1 MLKCRFSKIW
11 HMAACILKH
20 CTLIEKLIS
29 NNNVTRFING
39 YTCSI
44 KIGSN
49 LSIML
54 KTWSN
59 IVVDIQWFLNK
70 LGLIKR
76 ISVFSVLRSRSFI
89 HIHWHCTCSLEHCI
103 LSKMVARPI
112 AGERGFAAYLMPLMK
127 MKWKGRRAY
136 KCIQ

>member
-59 IVVDIQWFLNK
+59 IVVDIQRFLKK
-70 LGLIKR
+70 LVLIKR
-76 ISVFSVLRSRSFI
+76 ISVFSALSRSFI
-89 HIHWHCTCSLEHCI
+89 YLHWHCTCILERCV
-103 LSKMVARPI
+103 LSKTVARPI

>member
-1 MLKCRFSKIW
+1 M
-11 HMAACILKH
+11 KH

-59 IVVDIQWFLNK
+59 IVVDIQRFLKK
-70 LGLIKR
+70 LVLIKR
-76 ISVFSVLRSRSFI
+76 ISVFSAL
-89 HIHWHCTCSLEHCI
+89 
-103 LSKMVARPI
+103 
-112 AGERGFAAYLMPLMK
+112 
-127 MKWKGRRAY
+127 
-136 KCIQ
+136 

>member
-11 HMAACILKH
+11 HMAACIFKH

-59 IVVDIQWFLNK
+59 IVVDLQWFRNK
-70 LGLIKR
+70 ISLSRR
-76 ISVFSVLRSRSFI
+76 ISVFSVLWSRLFI
-89 HIHWHCTCSLEHCI
+89 YLYWHYICTFENYVP
-103 LSKMVARPI
+103 SKMVARPI

>member
-59 IVVDIQWFLNK
+59 IVVDLQWFLNK
-70 LGLIKR
+70 LVLIKW
-76 ISVFSVLRSRSFI
+76 ISVFSAWSFI
-89 HIHWHCTCSLEHCI
+89 YLHWHCTCILERCV